1 MNKTFKPKYELTVHN
16 TLSRQKE
23 KFEVLNPGYVG
34 MYVCGPTV
42 YNEVHLGNCRTFS
55 SFDIM
60 YRYLLYLGYKVRYV
74 RNITDVGHLVGD
86 VDAGDEGKIE
96 KQARLEQ
103 LEPMEI
109 VQKYTNLFHNVM
121 HQMNTLPP
129 SIEPTA
135 TGHLIEQI
143 EMVKQILNNGYAY
156 ETNGSVYFDSQKLIK
171 EGKDIY
177 AYGTISGK
185 KQDDLLTETRDDLK
199 NQSEKKHPSDFA
211 IWIKAGP
218 RDIMKW
224 PSPWS
229 LGFPGWHLECSA
241 MSTKYLGKHFDIHG
255 GGMDLQFP
263 HHENEV
269 AQNVGACG
277 CQPVKYWLH
286 TNMLVLNGKKMSKS
300 TGNSILPAELFSGN
314 NNILSKAYS
323 PMSVK
328 FFMLQAHY
336 ASTLNITEKG
346 LQAAEKGYLR
356 LMEAYHVLVSLQHEG
371 QENASGDDA
380 QIHKML
386 DLAFEAMNDDF
397 NTAAAL
403 AKLNVI
409 IPKINALKNGR
420 LQMDQIKASTLER
433 MQAVFKD
440 FIFEIFGLLDETKEA
455 AQEDGSNLLDDA
467 MQVIIELRQAARAQ
481 KDWATSDLIRDKL
494 QAAGIQIKDGK
505 DAATWS
511 KS

>member
-1 MNKTFKPKYELTVHN
+1 MNKTFKPKYELTVFN
-16 TLSRQKE
+16 TLSRKKE

-121 HQMNTLPP
+121 QQMNTLPP

-177 AYGTISGK
+177 DYGAISGK

-455 AQEDGSNLLDDA
+455 AQEDGSNL
-467 MQVIIELRQAARAQ
+467 
-481 KDWATSDLIRDKL
+481 
-494 QAAGIQIKDGK
+494 GYYY
-505 DAATWS
+505 
-511 KS
+511 

>member
-1 MNKTFKPKYELTVHN
+1 MW
-16 TLSRQKE
+16 LSA
-23 KFEVLNPGYVG
+23 
-34 MYVCGPTV
+34 C
-42 YNEVHLGNCRTFS
+42 
-55 SFDIM
+55 
-60 YRYLLYLGYKVRYV
+60 
-74 RNITDVGHLVGD
+74 
-86 VDAGDEGKIE
+86 
-96 KQARLEQ
+96 
-103 LEPMEI
+103 
-109 VQKYTNLFHNVM
+109 
-121 HQMNTLPP
+121 
-129 SIEPTA
+129 
-135 TGHLIEQI
+135 
-143 EMVKQILNNGYAY
+143 QILATYQYAC
-156 ETNGSVYFDSQKLIK
+156 SQR
-171 EGKDIY
+171 
-177 AYGTISGK
+177 K
-185 KQDDLLTETRDDLK
+185 K
-199 NQSEKKHPSDFA
+199 
-211 IWIKAGP
+211 
-218 RDIMKW
+218 
-224 PSPWS
+224 
-229 LGFPGWHLECSA
+229 
-241 MSTKYLGKHFDIHG
+241 
-255 GGMDLQFP
+255 
-263 HHENEV
+263 NE
-269 AQNVGACG
+269 
-277 CQPVKYWLH
+277 
-286 TNMLVLNGKKMSKS
+286 KS

-371 QENASGDDA
+371 QENASVDDA